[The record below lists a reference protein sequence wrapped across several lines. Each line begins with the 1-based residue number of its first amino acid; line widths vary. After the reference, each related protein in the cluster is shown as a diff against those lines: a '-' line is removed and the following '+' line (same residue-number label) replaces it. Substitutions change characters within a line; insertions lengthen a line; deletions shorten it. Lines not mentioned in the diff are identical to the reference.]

1 MSDRRKFT
9 PGNPLS
15 QGLGQGLRPE
25 ESDDSMSDPEI
36 PLVDDRAGEIVL
48 PKSASGLKPRA
59 AASAQARDDSDR
71 ASGERELDERDI
83 SDEERLEMFR
93 LSMFQGIL
101 PTVPEFPGYHLCW
114 LTTNNPKDS
123 IQGRIR
129 LGYQLVQAAEL
140 PGQWETNTV
149 NTGQYAGCVC
159 INEMILAK
167 LPMRLYEMYMVEAHH
182 NQPLAEEGK
191 LRATLDAIK
200 DQADG
205 QHGALIEEEGTA
217 QLGTRTRRPSF
228 EGVR

>member
-1 MSDRRKFT
+1 MSDRRKY
-9 PGNPLS
+9 PPSPLN
-15 QGLGQGLRPE
+15 QGLNQGLRPE
-25 ESDDSMSDPEI
+25 ESGEENLGEPEI
-36 PLVDDRAGEIVL
+36 PLVDDRAGDIIL
-48 PKSASGLKPRA
+48 PRA
-59 AASAQARDDSDR
+59 ASGQQPRAQKLDRDDSDR
-71 ASGERELDERDI
+71 ESGERELQERDL

-93 LSMFQGIL
+93 LSMFQEIL
-101 PTVPEFPGYHLCW
+101 PAVPQFPNYHLCW
-114 LTTNNPKDS
+114 LTTNNPRDS

-129 LGYQLVQAAEL
+129 QGYQLVQAAEL

-167 LPMRLYEMYMVEAHH
+167 LPMRLYEMYMIEAHH

-200 DQADG
+200 DQAAG
-205 QHGALIEEEGTA
+205 QRGSLIEEEGTA
-217 QLGTRTRRPSF
+217 QLGTRTRRPNF

>member
-1 MSDRRKFT
+1 MSDRKKY
-9 PGNPLS
+9 PPISPLS
-15 QGLGQGLRPE
+15 QGLSQGLRPE
-25 ESDDSMSDPEI
+25 EADEGDSGEPAI
-36 PLVDDRAGEIVL
+36 PFVDERAGEIPLSKVV
-48 PKSASGLKPRA
+48 SGQQPRA
-59 AASAQARDDSDR
+59 HHRDDSDR
-71 ASGERELDERDI
+71 ATDERELQERDV

-93 LSMFQGIL
+93 LSMFQGLL
-101 PTVPEFPGYHLCW
+101 PSVPDFPGYHLCW

-167 LPMRLYEMYMVEAHH
+167 LPIRLYEMYMVEAHH

-200 DQADG
+200 DQASG
-205 QHGALIEEEGTA
+205 QRGALIEEEGTA

-228 EGVR
+228 EGIR